1 MEQLASIAWSLRWP
15 LLHSVH
21 HQINRQKLGMNI
33 QRKDRGE
40 SQRHVEGASN
50 HVHIYVHE
58 IVNNLI
64 NKKKITTSDLKF
76 SKLKGLKMT
85 LSCHGPEMD

>member
-1 MEQLASIAWSLRWP
+1 
-15 LLHSVH
+15 
-21 HQINRQKLGMNI
+21 MNI

-40 SQRHVEGASN
+40 RQRHVG
-50 HVHIYVHE
+50 VHIIIYVIYVHE

-85 LSCHGPEMD
+85 LSCHGPEMN